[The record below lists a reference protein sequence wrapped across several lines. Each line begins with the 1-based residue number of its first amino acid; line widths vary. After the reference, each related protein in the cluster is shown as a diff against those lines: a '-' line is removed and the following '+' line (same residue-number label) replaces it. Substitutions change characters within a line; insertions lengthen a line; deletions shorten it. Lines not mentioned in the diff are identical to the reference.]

1 LPIADIKGGAMQ
13 ASRRTPSFSTPL
25 KAAFGIRQS
34 AIILALLLLGI
45 TPLRAQDSS
54 LVALVRDYT
63 GLYSKATFDQ
73 WTRIFGPGFTSA
85 SANATGG
92 VTVRNLNQFL
102 EAQRQGF
109 ANAKEMREELSNV
122 RIEQR
127 DRLASIWA
135 DFVFHYD
142 GAPSK
147 GKLVLLA
154 VSDSLGWKFHSL
166 MFAYDK

>member
-1 LPIADIKGGAMQ
+1 MQ
-13 ASRRTPSFSTPL
+13 ASTRMPGFSIPL
-25 KAAFGIRQS
+25 KS
-34 AIILALLLLGI
+34 AIGNRQWSFAVLLLLLAAP
-45 TPLRAQDSS
+45 PLAAQQPDSALS
-54 LVALVRDYT
+54 ALVRDYT
-63 GLYSKATFDQ
+63 GLYTKDTFAQ

-166 MFAYDK
+166 MFAYDR

>member
-1 LPIADIKGGAMQ
+1 MQ
-13 ASRRTPSFSTPL
+13 ASRRTPSWSDPL
-25 KAAFGIRQS
+25 KSAIGNRQS
-34 AIILALLLLGI
+34 AFCFALLLLI
-45 TPLRAQDSS
+45 VAPLKAQDSA
-54 LVALVRDYT
+54 LVALVRNYT
-63 GLYSKATFDQ
+63 GLYTKATFEQ
-73 WTRIFGPGFTSA
+73 WTRIFGAGFTSA

-102 EAQRQGF
+102 DAQRQGF

-154 VSDSLGWKFHSL
+154 ISDSLGWKFHSL